1 MSTPASADARIKA
14 NTIPLPFPRSTERM
28 NNRKNYRGAKLTT
41 RRPID
46 ATTKRQIKL
55 TYFQNNSVAKS
66 DTFPQ
71 KSIAS
76 LEPGGTPL
84 ASQSAKRAHL
94 LQTLQLKHLKQLK
107 QLKHLKQVRQVRQVR
122 QTASS
127 ILKRSEHVQP
137 SHRHIKM
144 SHMQKSSAY
153 STMDTN
159 SKIASLS
166 EVITMHRRAPGF
178 HPGLMTDMY
187 HPDSA
192 YVSWLTGL
200 NGLTTFDL
208 YTRSAPFGGAY
219 LLVAGLEAAMEFVQ
233 AFRYTPDEIKF
244 LSHIRDYDSAFLD
257 ELASLR
263 FTGEILAL
271 PEGSIAFPNEPLMRV
286 TAPFR
291 EAILLE
297 AGLLQ
302 AVNLA
307 TLIAT
312 KASRIVYAAQK
323 GRLRRVAEFAFRRA
337 QEPLTVARSSY
348 IGGCASTS
356 LLLAA
361 YEYRLPATGT
371 VPHALIELFPTEE
384 EAFEAIANA
393 YNRYTLLLDTYN
405 PRNAIQTAIEVALRT
420 QETLGHTLAAVRLDS
435 GDIVA
440 DSIYI
445 RDKLDKAGLS
455 SVRILASGDLDEW
468 KITELLEAG
477 AAIDSFGVGTALG
490 SGSGSPELGI
500 PGGALGAVYKE
511 VWYVDETGTE
521 FPKVK
526 IAGSKST
533 FPGKKEIYRHPQW
546 EEDVIQLAHEPRP
559 ENYHRLFR
567 PVMRNGEMIP
577 GSLPP
582 LSEVRELA
590 QQNLEMLPARYRAL
604 IVEEPY
610 PVRFSEGLQA
620 LRMQAS
626 QLVNKPVQE

>member
-1 MSTPASADARIKA
+1 
-14 NTIPLPFPRSTERM
+14 
-28 NNRKNYRGAKLTT
+28 
-41 RRPID
+41 
-46 ATTKRQIKL
+46 
-55 TYFQNNSVAKS
+55 
-66 DTFPQ
+66 
-71 KSIAS
+71 
-76 LEPGGTPL
+76 
-84 ASQSAKRAHL
+84 
-94 LQTLQLKHLKQLK
+94 
-107 QLKHLKQVRQVRQVR
+107 
-122 QTASS
+122 
-127 ILKRSEHVQP
+127 
-137 SHRHIKM
+137 
-144 SHMQKSSAY
+144 
-153 STMDTN
+153 
-159 SKIASLS
+159 
-166 EVITMHRRAPGF
+166 
-178 HPGLMTDMY
+178 
-187 HPDSA
+187 
-192 YVSWLTGL
+192 
-200 NGLTTFDL
+200 
-208 YTRSAPFGGAY
+208 
-219 LLVAGLEAAMEFVQ
+219 
-233 AFRYTPDEIKF
+233 
-244 LSHIRDYDSAFLD
+244 
-257 ELASLR
+257 
-263 FTGEILAL
+263 
-271 PEGSIAFPNEPLMRV
+271 MRV

-323 GRLRRVAEFAFRRA
+323 GRPRRVAEFAFRRA

-384 EAFEAIANA
+384 DAFGAIANA

-604 IVEEPY
+604 TVEEPY

-620 LRMQAS
+620 LRIQAS